1 MAVLDLQEQE
11 QLEAFKRWWKDN
23 RNQLLGM
30 LLVVVVAVGGWR
42 GWQYYQH
49 QQAEQ
54 AANLYQQ
61 FIAQLAS
68 NDAKRINDAAAAVTD
83 KFASTAYAAR
93 AALLAAQVNEQ
104 GTGVGK
110 ENGPGNGPGNGKDLP
125 RAKTQLQW
133 VIDHAA
139 EATLQDVAR
148 LRLAA
153 ILLDEKN
160 YADALK
166 QLEAKHPASFDGLYA
181 DLRGDVLSAQGK
193 TDEARSSYKLAYEKI
208 DAQSMYRNLIQMKL
222 DALGVASGS
231 AVKESNDKAATDNGA
246 AAK

>member
-1 MAVLDLQEQE
+1 MAVLNLQEQE
-11 QLEAFKRWWKDN
+11 QLEALKAWWKDN
-23 RNQLLGM
+23 RNWVLGV
-30 LLVVVVAVGGWR
+30 LLVVVVTMSVQR

-49 QQAEQ
+49 KQADE
-54 AANLYQQ
+54 AATLYRQ
-61 FIAQLAS
+61 FIEQLAS

-83 KFASTAYAAR
+83 KFAATAYAAR

-104 GTGVGK
+104 G
-110 ENGPGNGPGNGKDLP
+110 KDLA

-133 VIDHAA
+133 VIDHAG

-153 ILLDEKN
+153 VFLDEKN

-166 QLEAKHPASFDGLYA
+166 QLETKHPDSFDGLYA

-193 TDEARSSYKLAYEKI
+193 IDEARSSYKLAYEKI
-208 DAQSMYRNLIQMKL
+208 DAQSTYRNLIQIKL
-222 DALGVASGS
+222 DALGVA
-231 AVKESNDKAATDNGA
+231 K
-246 AAK
+246 

>member
-11 QLEAFKRWWKDN
+11 QLEALKAWWKDN

-30 LLVVVVAVGGWR
+30 LLIVLVATGGWR

-54 AANLYQQ
+54 AASLYQQ

-104 GTGVGK
+104 
-110 ENGPGNGPGNGKDLP
+110 EKDLA

-166 QLEAKHPASFDGLYA
+166 QLEAKHPDSFDGLYA

-193 TDEARSSYKLAYEKI
+193 TEEARSSYKLAYEKI

-222 DALGVASGS
+222 DALGADAG
-231 AVKESNDKAATDNGA
+231 GA
-246 AAK
+246 AK

>member
-11 QLEAFKRWWKDN
+11 QLEAFKAWWKDN

-30 LLVVVVAVGGWR
+30 LVIVAVAVGGWR
-42 GWQYYQH
+42 GWQYYQRT
-49 QQAEQ
+49 QADQ

-61 FIAQLAS
+61 FTEQLAS
-68 NDAKRINDAAAAVTD
+68 RDARRINDAAAAVTD
-83 KFASTAYAAR
+83 KYASTAYAAR
-93 AALLAAQVNEQ
+93 AALLAAQMNEQ
-104 GTGVGK
+104 GL
-110 ENGPGNGPGNGKDLP
+110 GNGQGKDLA

-133 VIDHAA
+133 VVDHAS
-139 EATLQDVAR
+139 EDTLKDVAR
-148 LRLAA
+148 LRMAA
-153 ILLDEKN
+153 IFLDEKN

-166 QLEAKHPASFDGLYA
+166 QLEAKHADSFDGLYA

-222 DALGVASGS
+222 DALGVA
-231 AVKESNDKAATDNGA
+231 K
-246 AAK
+246 